1 MHAVD
6 SLVVGQRI
14 WITFGEQGMNC
25 VSTRSLYANQ
35 NDLGAKDL
43 LDPGS
48 AAGIY
53 HVVQTTAHS
62 LITSIY
68 STLGV
73 INNVVA
79 DEGGLNYIMSLYN
92 ISDISNPN
100 EVRAFLASDKSLVPL
115 ASEVYH
121 RLQIYFPY
129 CPVFAKV
136 IQNELVISV
145 STALSPKEAKDRLYK
160 FDDEWWLDVDVDLRS
175 KLCITVEFQ

>member
-1 MHAVD
+1 
-6 SLVVGQRI
+6 
-14 WITFGEQGMNC
+14 MNY

-35 NDLGAKDL
+35 NDLGTTDL
-43 LDPGS
+43 FDPGS
-48 AAGIY
+48 TVDIY
-53 HVVQTTAHS
+53 HVVQTTAH
-62 LITSIY
+62 LLVTSIC

-73 INNVVA
+73 INNLVV

-92 ISDISNPN
+92 ISDMNNPN

-129 CPVFAKV
+129 SPVFAKA

-145 STALSPKEAKDRLYK
+145 RTALSPKEAKDRLYK